1 MFFQFQSNEIHLK
14 FLELDVSSGYLVRG
28 MSHISLPSKST
39 LAASTI
45 PAVVYLGY
53 LMKTKY
59 DQSSNNS
66 MNNSN
71 SKSSINNNN
80 NTSSSSSFQQAF
92 SSQLQQ
98 KLEKVQRSRLDP
110 IAEEKEYWTH

>member
-1 MFFQFQSNEIHLK
+1 
-14 FLELDVSSGYLVRG
+14 

-45 PAVVYLGY
+45 PAVMYLGY

-59 DQSSNNS
+59 DQSNSNN
-66 MNNSN
+66 NNN
-71 SKSSINNNN
+71 NKSSINNN
-80 NTSSSSSFQQAF
+80 TSSSSFQQAF
-92 SSQLQQ
+92 GSQLQQ

>member
-1 MFFQFQSNEIHLK
+1 
-14 FLELDVSSGYLVRG
+14 

-59 DQSSNNS
+59 DQSNNS
-66 MNNSN
+66 MNNSS
-71 SKSSINNNN
+71 SKSSIKN

>member
-1 MFFQFQSNEIHLK
+1 
-14 FLELDVSSGYLVRG
+14 

-45 PAVVYLGY
+45 PAVMYLGY

-59 DQSSNNS
+59 DQSNSSNN
-66 MNNSN
+66 
-71 SKSSINNNN
+71 KSSINNNN
-80 NTSSSSSFQQAF
+80 STSSFQQAFSNNTSSSSFQQAF

>member
-1 MFFQFQSNEIHLK
+1 
-14 FLELDVSSGYLVRG
+14 

-59 DQSSNNS
+59 DQSNNT

-71 SKSSINNNN
+71 SKSSINNN

>member
-1 MFFQFQSNEIHLK
+1 
-14 FLELDVSSGYLVRG
+14 

-59 DQSSNNS
+59 DQSNNS

-71 SKSSINNNN
+71 NKSSINNN
-80 NTSSSSSFQQAF
+80 TSSSSSSFQQAF

>member
-1 MFFQFQSNEIHLK
+1 
-14 FLELDVSSGYLVRG
+14 

-59 DQSSNNS
+59 DQSNS

-71 SKSSINNNN
+71 NKSSINHNN
-80 NTSSSSSFQQAF
+80 NTSSSFQQAF